1 MKVILLSD
9 VKALGKKGDIKE
21 VADGYARNF
30 LLPKGLAVE
39 ATDGHLKEHQR
50 KKQQDMEKAAQ
61 KLAAAK
67 KTAEKMAGLQ
77 IEIPVRVGENGRLF
91 GSVTSADL
99 AAALEKKGFA
109 VDKRKLEL
117 PETIKST
124 GVYPVRV
131 KLHPEVEVSLE
142 LVVTAAP

>member
-1 MKVILLSD
+1 M
-9 VKALGKKGDIKE
+9 AE
-21 VADGYARNF
+21 GYARNY
-30 LLPKGLAVE
+30 LLPKGLAME
-39 ATDGHLKEHQR
+39 ATDGRLKEYQR

-77 IEIPVRVGENGRLF
+77 IEMPVRVGEGGRLF

-99 AAALEKKGFA
+99 AAALQEKGFT

-131 KLHPEVEVSLE
+131 KLHPEVEVTLE
-142 LVVTAAP
+142 LIVTAAP

>member
-9 VKALGKKGDIKE
+9 VKALGKKGDIKD
-21 VADGYARNF
+21 VAEGYARNY
-30 LLPKGLAVE
+30 LLPKGLAME
-39 ATDGHLKEHQR
+39 ATDGRLKEYQR

-77 IEIPVRVGENGRLF
+77 IEMPVRVGEGGRLF

-99 AAALEKKGFA
+99 AAALQEKGFT

-131 KLHPEVEVSLE
+131 KLHPEVEVTLE
-142 LVVTAAP
+142 LIVTAAP

>member
-21 VADGYARNF
+21 VAEGYARNF

-39 ATDGHLKEHQR
+39 ATGGHLKEHQR
-50 KKQQDMEKAAQ
+50 RQQQNREKAAQ
-61 KLAAAK
+61 KLAAAQ
-67 KTAEKMAGLQ
+67 KTAEKMTGLQ
-77 IEIPVRVGENGRLF
+77 VEIAVRVGESGRLF
-91 GSVTSADL
+91 GSVTSADV
-99 AAALEKKGFA
+99 ADALNKKGFT

-131 KLHPEVEVSLE
+131 KLHPEVEVNLE